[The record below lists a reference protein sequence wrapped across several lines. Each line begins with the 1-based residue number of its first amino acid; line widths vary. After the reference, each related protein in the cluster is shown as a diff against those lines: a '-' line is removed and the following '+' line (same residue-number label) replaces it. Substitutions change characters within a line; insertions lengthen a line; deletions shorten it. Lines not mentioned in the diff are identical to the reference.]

1 MKIEYGIIAISKKL
15 TNNCVDIL
23 HFCGYEKKP
32 RLIDFNILQQEL
44 DTDSEHELVGKKDTY
59 ILIEAPKDVVEIY
72 SKGIE

>member
-32 RLIDFNILQQEL
+32 RLIDFNIF
-44 DTDSEHELVGKKDTY
+44 
-59 ILIEAPKDVVEIY
+59 I
-72 SKGIE
+72 